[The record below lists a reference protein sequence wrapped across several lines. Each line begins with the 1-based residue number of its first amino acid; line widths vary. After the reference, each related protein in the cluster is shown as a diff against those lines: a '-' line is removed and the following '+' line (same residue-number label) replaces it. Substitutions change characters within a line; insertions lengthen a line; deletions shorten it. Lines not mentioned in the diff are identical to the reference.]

1 MATYA
6 STIAP
11 FCLGELLAATDD
23 STLQHLAGGKPA
35 SAEQLILT
43 RRMRLLRPFLP
54 APCGH
59 LVDFGCGNG
68 AQTLVL
74 AEACERVTGVD
85 VNPNFL
91 AAFEAE
97 IEGRQWQER
106 AAGVLLADGRIPLDD
121 GVADVVTSFTVLEH
135 VPDEQAALAE
145 MRRVLKPGGRLIMS
159 VPNRWWIFETHGCD
173 LPLLPWNRVPLVS
186 WWPKKLHDRWA
197 RARIY
202 RLREIEKMVTAAG
215 FHVEHRFRMTAPMD
229 MIGNE
234 TLRRW
239 VRASLFRP
247 DRAAVPFQATENFVV
262 AVRNT

>member
-1 MATYA
+1 MTA
-6 STIAP
+6 SEET
-11 FCLGELLAATDD
+11 
-23 STLQHLAGGKPA
+23 TLQHLAGGKPA

-54 APCGH
+54 SECGH

-68 AQTLVL
+68 AQTLLL
-74 AEACERVTGVD
+74 AEACARVTGID
-85 VNPNFL
+85 VNPEFL
-91 AAFEAE
+91 AAFQTE
-97 IEGRQWQER
+97 IEARQWQDR
-106 AAGVLLADGRIPLDD
+106 VAGVQMVEGRIPLPD
-121 GVADVVTSFTVLEH
+121 GAADVVTSFTVLEH

-145 MRRVLKPGGRLIMS
+145 MRRMLKPGGRLLLS

-202 RLREIEKMVTAAG
+202 RRREIEKMVSEAG
-215 FHVEHRFRMTAPMD
+215 FVVENSFRMTAPMD
-229 MIGNE
+229 MIGNAS
-234 TLRRW
+234 LRKL

-247 DRAAVPFQATENFVV
+247 DRAIFPFQATENFVV
-262 AVRNT
+262 AVRQI